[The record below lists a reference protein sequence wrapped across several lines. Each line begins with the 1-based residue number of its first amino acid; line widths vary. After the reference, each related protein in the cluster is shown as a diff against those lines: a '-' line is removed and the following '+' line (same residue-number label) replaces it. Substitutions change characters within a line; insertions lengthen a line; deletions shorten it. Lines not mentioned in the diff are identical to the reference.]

1 MKAVQIKQPGGTD
14 ALSYTEVETPQPG
27 EGEVLVELAA
37 AGLNF
42 IDIYQREGKYEVE
55 LPYILGL
62 EGAGTITK
70 VGANVSELKE
80 GDRVAFA
87 GVPGAYAEYVVAPAD
102 RLVKVPEDV
111 ELKTAA
117 ALMLQGMT
125 AHYLVDSTYSL
136 QAGDTCLVHAVAGG
150 VGLLLAQLAKTRGA
164 TVIGTTSTEEK
175 AERARE
181 AGADHVILYTQEDF
195 VAKTKEFTKNKGVH
209 VVYDSVGKTTFEG
222 SLDCL
227 APRGYLVLFGQSSG
241 SVEPLD
247 PQVLNSKG
255 SLFLTR
261 PSLFHYVAER
271 EELVRRASELFEL
284 VGAGKLDVHVD
295 SVFALENAGE
305 AHTKLENR
313 ETSGKVLLEPQRQ

>member
-1 MKAVQIKQPGGTD
+1 MKAIQITQHGGAD
-14 ALSYTEVETPQPG
+14 AMTYTEVNTPQPG
-27 EGEVLVELAA
+27 EGQVLVELAA

-42 IDIYQREGKYEVE
+42 IDIYQREGRYEVA
-55 LPYILGL
+55 LPYVLGL
-62 EGAGTITK
+62 EGAGTVTE
-70 VGANVSELKE
+70 VGANVGELKT

-87 GVPGAYAEYVVAPAD
+87 GVPGAYAEFATAPAD
-102 RLVKVPEDV
+102 RLVKVPEGV

-150 VGLLLAQLAKTRGA
+150 VGLLLTQLAKERGA

-175 AERARE
+175 AGRARK

-195 VAKTKEFTKNKGVH
+195 VAQTKKFTEDRGVQ

-227 APRGYLVLFGQSSG
+227 APRGYLALFGQSSG
-241 SVEPLD
+241 SVEPID

-271 EELVRRASELFEL
+271 DELVKRASELFEL
-284 VGAGKLDVHVD
+284 VGAGKLDVHID
-295 SVFALENAGE
+295 STFALKDAGE
-305 AHTKLENR
+305 AHSKLENR
-313 ETSGKVLLEPQRQ
+313 ETSGKVLLEP